1 MTITPWNDPPVANE
15 QNLVTDENVNLSITV
30 SGSDVDGDN
39 LTYVLFTLPINGI
52 LKQGDVTIAAPIF
65 QKPYH
70 PTISLTY
77 PMQATMDRILL
88 NLKSEI

>member
-52 LKQGDVTIAAPIF
+52 LKQGDVTIAAADLPKTLSSNDF
-65 QKPYH
+65 
-70 PTISLTY
+70 TY
-77 PMQATMDRILL
+77 VPNAGTMDRIL
-88 NLKSEI
+88 